1 MNVYDLDGKVEKS
14 IELPE
19 AFSSGYREDLVRRAL
34 LAEQSLEYQPQGH
47 DVMAGLRTTAVYVGN
62 YKSYRTG
69 RHMGIAIRPRQKLG
83 GGAQGDVRRIP
94 SATKGRRAHPH
105 KIEKTIV
112 ERINNREYVRAV
124 FAAISGCRESE
135 AIKERHRFKGDAPI
149 IIDQKIEGVSK
160 TKQLMQILEKLG
172 VSDDLDASHKP
183 RLANGMRRKAQL
195 RHFRRSVLIVAKD
208 ASKISK
214 AGRNIPGVEVCSV
227 SELTIQKLAPGGMP
241 RLSVW
246 SENSLADVKASVEK
260 MRLR

>member
-1 MNVYDLDGKVEKS
+1 MNVYDLEGKVEKS

-19 AFSSGYREDLVRRAL
+19 AFSAGFREDLVKRAL
-34 LAEQSLEYQPQGH
+34 LAEQSLDYQPQGH

-112 ERINNREYVRAV
+112 ERINNREYVKAI
-124 FAAISGCRESE
+124 FAAISGCGESE
-135 AIKERHRFKGDAPI
+135 MIRERHRFSGDAPI
-149 IIDQKIEGVSK
+149 IIDQKIESVSK
-160 TKQLMQILEKLG
+160 TKELMRILGKLG
-172 VSDDLDASHKP
+172 LSDDLDASHSP
-183 RLANGMRRKAQL
+183 RLAKGMRRKAQL

-208 ASKISK
+208 AGNISK
-214 AGRNIPGVEVCSV
+214 AGRNIPGVEVCGV
-227 SELTIQKLAPGGMP
+227 NELTIRRLAPGGLP
-241 RLSVW
+241 RLTVW
-246 SENSLADVKASVEK
+246 SENALADVKAAVESK
-260 MRLR
+260 KLR